1 MESENREG
9 LVCPECGS
17 VVGEDDINIRADLA
31 HCRACGLDFSYAGG
45 RTLQAF
51 EARMNDPPP
60 KHFEVEWKKQFDDR
74 VDLRLAHRGS
84 RVGVYVLLAFL
95 FAVLAGGGF
104 VCWSMI
110 REGQADKCLPVV
122 LFMAIFTVLMLGL
135 VGVALHRLEIVM
147 AGGKARFWVYSL
159 FRGKGRAFDYNAQ
172 TELVLQGTQGITGNP
187 VMTKIILRNGSE
199 KPFVVKYALS
209 NEEEIDYLCTAL
221 TYALPRNRERVLK
234 PCPDSPETPEEAA
247 ARRVEEANAAKARK
261 WAKWGWVRFWAIV
274 AVAIGVRVFS
284 ENREKTT
291 REQRHL
297 AQVVRTFVQDGD
309 YRAVAGKLP
318 KRASADYRARL
329 MATLVDF
336 DAVAALYRDC
346 SKAEGLDAKAVDA
359 ILAKCVAVTNGV
371 ARRAKGPDQECI
383 QFRCKAL
390 IEACQSAKAAFAKS
404 AAPRNRVKFK
414 LSVRPTAAEKPRKSN
429 R

>member
-1 MESENREG
+1 MENGNREG

-45 RTLQAF
+45 RFLQAC
-51 EARMNDPPP
+51 ETRMAKPPP
-60 KHFEVEWKKQFDDR
+60 KHFEVEWKKQFDGS
-74 VDLRLAHRGS
+74 VDLHLAHRGS
-84 RVGVYVLLAFL
+84 RVGVYGLWVFF
-95 FAVLAGGGF
+95 FAVLAGCSF

-110 REGQADKCLPVV
+110 RDGQADKCPSIAVFV
-122 LFMAIFTVLMLGL
+122 TIFTGFLLYLISVKLR
-135 VGVALHRLEIVM
+135 RLEVAM
-147 AGGKARFWVYSL
+147 AGGKGRVWVYSL
-159 FRGKGRAFDYNAQ
+159 FRGNGRAFDYNAQ
-172 TELVLQGTQGITGNP
+172 TEFAIQGTQTITGNP
-187 VMTKIILRNGSE
+187 VVTEIHIRNGTE
-199 KPFVVKYALS
+199 KTFVVKYVLS
-209 NEEEIDYLCTAL
+209 KEEEIDYLCTAL
-221 TYALPRNRERVLK
+221 TYALPRCRGKDLEPR
-234 PCPDSPETPEEAA
+234 PDSPETPEEAA

-261 WAKWGWVRFWAIV
+261 WGWVRFLAIV

-346 SKAEGLDAKAVDA
+346 SKEEGLDAKAVDA